1 MTWTYDPATRSDRN
15 RVRERV
21 GDTDASSQMV
31 SDEVIDEILAE
42 AGGMARAASIVARQM
57 RARLVRLPD
66 RQIEGVSVTRA
77 RLEAIEQLIASLDA
91 ESGYGTVYA
100 TMSAGMQSRAA
111 DLAAIDDP
119 DYDPVAAGWQT
130 ERVR

>member
-1 MTWTYDPATRSDRN
+1 MTWTYNPATRSDRN

-77 RLEAIEQLIASLDA
+77 RLDAMEQLIAALDA